1 MKPKILA
8 PLAAAGLSVVASVSV
23 QAVDAASALPAPAPT
38 TIVLVHGAFADGS
51 AWSRVIPQLQRNGF
65 RVVAVQ
71 NTLTSQEADLAT
83 TRRVIESQPGP
94 AIAVG
99 HSYGGAVITGAA
111 AGNTNVKALVYV
123 AAFAPEGGEILGQL
137 YDKFGPADLGPALV
151 SDSGGFLSIDPAK
164 LHAVFAHDVTAEEAA
179 VMGATQKPIH
189 GSAFAASVAHAAWKD
204 IPSYY
209 LLATGD
215 RAIKPEL
222 QRYMAERIGAQT
234 LEIDASH
241 VPFLSQPEAVAEF
254 IIKAARTASPVAQ
267 H

>member
-1 MKPKILA
+1 MKSKILA
-8 PLAAAGLSVVASVSV
+8 PVAAAALAAVASVS
-23 QAVDAASALPAPAPT
+23 ASAADVAAVSAPT

-51 AWSRVIPQLQRNGF
+51 AWSRVIPHLQRDGF

-71 NTLTSQEADLAT
+71 NPLSSQEADVAT

-94 AIAVG
+94 VIAVG

-111 AGNTNVKALVYV
+111 AGNPQVKALVYV
-123 AAFAPEGGEILGQL
+123 AAFAPEAGEVLGQL
-137 YDKFGPADLGPALV
+137 YEKFGPADLGAALAP
-151 SDSGGFLSIDPAK
+151 DSGGFLSIDPAK

-179 VMGATQKPIH
+179 VMAATQKPIH
-189 GSAFAASVAHAAWKD
+189 GSAFAGSVPQAAWKD

-209 LLATGD
+209 LVATGD

-222 QRYMAERIGAQT
+222 QRYMAHRIGAT
-234 LEIDASH
+234 TTELDASH
-241 VPFLSQPEAVAEF
+241 VPFLSHPTVVADF
-254 IIKAARTASPVAQ
+254 IASAARNVSAQ